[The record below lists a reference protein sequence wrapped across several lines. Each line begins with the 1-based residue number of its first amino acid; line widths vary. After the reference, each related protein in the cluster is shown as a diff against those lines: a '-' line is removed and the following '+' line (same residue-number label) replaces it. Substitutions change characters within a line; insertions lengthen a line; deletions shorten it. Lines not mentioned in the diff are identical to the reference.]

1 MLEIF
6 QPDKISLVNNPLI
19 NEDIIQQKIAGK
31 PAMLGLGDLIL
42 KDRERIQPSAGRLD
56 LLLQDPESKRRYE
69 VEIQLGKTNESH
81 IIRTIEYWDT
91 ERKRY
96 PQYDH
101 CAVIVAEEI
110 TTRFHNVISLFNG
123 SIPLIAIQMN
133 AFKFGGDIGLIF
145 TTVLDELRLGLVDED
160 EEVKEVTDRNYWIN
174 RGTEET
180 VKMADHL
187 LDVINGFVSGYEFKY
202 NKFYIGLAQEGQ
214 VNNFTTFTPRK
225 GGLNI
230 EIKLPF
236 SDETQKQID
245 DNGLDMLG
253 YDRQWGTYRIRLHE
267 NDIVTNK
274 TLLKELLQKAY
285 ENSK

>member
-1 MLEIF
+1 M
-6 QPDKISLVNNPLI
+6 
-19 NEDIIQQKIAGK
+19 
-31 PAMLGLGDLIL
+31 
-42 KDRERIQPSAGRLD
+42 
-56 LLLQDPESKRRYE
+56 
-69 VEIQLGKTNESH
+69 
-81 IIRTIEYWDT
+81 
-91 ERKRY
+91 
-96 PQYDH
+96 
-101 CAVIVAEEI
+101 
-110 TTRFHNVISLFNG
+110 
-123 SIPLIAIQMN
+123 
-133 AFKFGGDIGLIF
+133 
-145 TTVLDELRLGLVDED
+145 
-160 EEVKEVTDRNYWIN
+160 
-174 RGTEET
+174 
-180 VKMADHL
+180 
-187 LDVINGFVSGYEFKY
+187 
-202 NKFYIGLAQEGQ
+202 AQEGQ